1 MSQLKNSPHKE
12 KYSIKISRKILFKI
26 QKEMYEKPHLK
37 QNCKCNFRKINLNL
51 KQITMYF
58 HQSKYLVQISTVLRC
73 SQYNIQDIY
82 TANINVYHQLHT
94 TGHGIQSCLLCRKWK
109 NW

>member
-1 MSQLKNSPHKE
+1 MEDMLENQHNNVTSKNSLHKE
-12 KYSIKISRKILFKI
+12 KRNIKNSRKILFKM

-37 QNCKCNFRKINLNL
+37 QNCKCNLTKINFNL

-58 HQSKYLVQISTVLRC
+58 HQSKYLIQISTVLRC

-82 TANINVYHQLHT
+82 TVNTNVHHQLHT
-94 TGHGIQSCLLCRKWK
+94 TGHSVLP
-109 NW
+109 